1 MALRLPS
8 LTDTFKV
15 VLKSPIESAV
25 TCNDDE
31 YQKYLDSLDESYL
44 RLAGEP
50 TRFVMR
56 KVLPAIAQAEVT
68 NSQFEMQDGEMKIKL
83 GFIQKEVQAS
93 IVDIENPADM
103 PVSDRIEFKR
113 QPGLLGGL
121 HDDIFA
127 QLGAAGVVMDLY
139 RAKQT
144 AIGSRKD
151 DLLKKK

>member
-25 TCNDDE
+25 TCSDEE
-31 YQKYLDSLDESYL
+31 YQKYLESLDESYL
-44 RLAGEP
+44 KLSGEP

-68 NSQFEMQDGEMKIKL
+68 NSQFEMQDGEMKVKL

-93 IVDIENPADM
+93 IVDIENP
-103 PVSDRIEFKR
+103 SDLPPSERIEFKR

-139 RAKQT
+139 RAKQS